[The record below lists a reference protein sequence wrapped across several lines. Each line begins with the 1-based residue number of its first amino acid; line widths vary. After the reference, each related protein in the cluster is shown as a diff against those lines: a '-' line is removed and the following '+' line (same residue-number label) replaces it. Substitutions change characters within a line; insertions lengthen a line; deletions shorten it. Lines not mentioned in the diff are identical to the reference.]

1 MRSDSLLCWRLF
13 VSMGLRTTLFC
24 LPWRLGRE
32 ESRRGCRTDLY
43 MTETLATKLL
53 HNLITRRL
61 HWVFNYPHWW
71 VFNLCLAG
79 CQVVLEICWTFSWEN
94 GHSQPLV
101 EFLTDLVS
109 GVGSNHP
116 QTTLGMGGSID
127 HRSTGQPFC
136 EEKHHSMAWRYI
148 VLQCYWIILMDSH
161 GPQQV
166 GCPFPGGADG
176 RTLVLVVCHL
186 EDSWVRGRLGRLGGE
201 LLQLGCFKVTMAQR
215 CFNSI

>member
-13 VSMGLRTTLFC
+13 VSMGLRRTLFC

-43 MTETLATKLL
+43 ITETLATKLL
-53 HNLITRRL
+53 HNLIKRWL

-79 CQVVLEICWTFSWEN
+79 CQVVLEICWTFHGRTVTANHWLSSSRISWVV
-94 GHSQPLV
+94 LV
-101 EFLTDLVS
+101 
-109 GVGSNHP
+109 

-127 HRSTGQPFC
+127 HRCRWQPFC
-136 EEKHHSMAWRYI
+136 EEKHHSMAWRHI

-186 EDSWVRGRLGRLGGE
+186 EDSWGLGRLGRLGGE